1 MGLSEVIL
9 IFTDMHT
16 RLPHL
21 SDDFIRRQGETD
33 KRLEDRQ
40 IYIPILD

>member
-1 MGLSEVIL
+1 MGLSKMIL
-9 IFTDMHT
+9 IFTDLQAG
-16 RLPHL
+16 LPYL
-21 SDDFIRRQGETD
+21 YDEDRETD